1 MSRTSRLE
9 LQCWGW
15 GLTAGGESALDTV
28 LSSWRLGASARGSQQ
43 RCQDQQSLVGTVYSV
58 KPQGHHLDLL
68 SKSGTSWAQHH
79 RKISKCSRKCL
90 EEDRIAGGA
99 CIFHTTWAPHHAH
112 LGCALEFLVQREWL
126 ILWKFSSKAEH
137 CRYIGT
143 MVENLNTNVE
153 LHQSFKSY

>member
-9 LQCWGW
+9 FQCWGW

-58 KPQGHHLDLL
+58 KPQGHHLDLF
-68 SKSGTSWAQHH
+68 SKSWTSWAQHH
-79 RKISKCSRKCL
+79 RKISNCWWSMH
-90 EEDRIAGGA
+90 
-99 CIFHTTWAPHHAH
+99 FPHH
-112 LGCALEFLVQREWL
+112 LGPSPCPSWMCSWIPCAEWL
-126 ILWKFSSKAEH
+126 IFWKFSSKAER
-137 CRYIGT
+137 CRYIGA